1 MMLLK
6 GKKFGYGLL
15 IINEKKIKLEKE
27 EINFWIE

>member
-6 GKKFGYGLL
+6 GKKFGNRLL